1 MKLYHSP
8 GACSLA
14 PHIVA
19 CEAGIS
25 LELVKVDLAAKL
37 TESGADYRAINPKG
51 AVPAL
56 TTDDGAVLTEAAV
69 VIQYLADLAPEAA
82 LLPPAGTFE
91 RYKALEWLNFIA
103 TELHK
108 GFGPLWKPNTPA
120 EMREI
125 VKDNLAQRFTYLDR
139 ELSGRDYLRG
149 ESFSAPDAYAFTI
162 LGWAAHMSI
171 DLARWPNVTSY
182 VARIAARPKV
192 REALIAEGLAKEAA
206 DLVAA

>member
-1 MKLYHSP
+1 MKLYYSP

-19 CEAGIS
+19 REAGFS
-25 LELVKVDLAAKL
+25 PELVKVDLAAKL
-37 TESGADYRAINPKG
+37 IESGADYRAINPKG

-56 TTDDGAVLTEAAV
+56 STDDGPVLTEAAV
-69 VIQYLADLAPEAA
+69 VIQYLADLAPEAR
-82 LLPPAGTFE
+82 LIPAVGTFD
-91 RYKALEWLNFIA
+91 RYKALEWLNFVA

-120 EMREI
+120 DMREI

-139 ELSGRDYLRG
+139 ELASRDYLLGDR
-149 ESFSAPDAYAFTI
+149 FSAPDAYAFTI
-162 LGWAAHMSI
+162 LSWAAHFSI
-171 DLARWPNVTSY
+171 DLARWPNVTAY

-192 REALIAEGLAKEAA
+192 REALVAEGLIKETA
-206 DLVAA
+206 DAVAA